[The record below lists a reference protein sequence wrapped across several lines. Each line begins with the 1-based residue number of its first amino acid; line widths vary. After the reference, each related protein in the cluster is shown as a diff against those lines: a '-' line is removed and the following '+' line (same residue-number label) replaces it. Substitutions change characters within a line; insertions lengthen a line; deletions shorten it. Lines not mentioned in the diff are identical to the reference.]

1 MDKKEVHLDQG
12 ESLMNNETKYTMTN
26 ALSSKDKDKLARVSL
41 PASASMREGF
51 AKMDA
56 DVVRLLCL
64 WDGDSYR
71 GIVSAGDIQRA
82 IIANRDLETPLSEIL
97 RPDVRVAYV
106 GDSFDEIKELMLKHR
121 TELMPVL
128 NSEGELVDVHFW
140 DDVFSTG
147 RPDLGQVN
155 IPVVVMAGGKGT
167 RLKPFSNVLPKPLF
181 PLGEKTIVETIMD
194 RFHAVGCRRFLFSVN
209 YKHEFIR
216 TYFESMTDR
225 SYDIEYFMENE
236 PLGTAGSLT
245 LIRDKINEPFFVS
258 NCDIIID
265 ADYSEIYDY
274 HNEQDNEITM
284 VVSLKHIRIPYG
296 TVETG
301 EGGQV
306 ISLAE
311 KPELTYMVNAGLYIL
326 EPELLAEIPE
336 GKFFHITELIEK
348 VRARGGG
355 VGAFPISEKAWC
367 DIGEWAE
374 YRETLQFLSLT

>member
-1 MDKKEVHLDQG
+1 MKSVEPKKRE
-12 ESLMNNETKYTMTN
+12 
-26 ALSSKDKDKLARVSL
+26 KLARVSL

-51 AKMDA
+51 AKMDV
-56 DVVRLLCL
+56 DIVRLLCL
-64 WDGDSYR
+64 WDGESYQ

-82 IIANRDLETPLSEIL
+82 IIGNRELETPLGEIL
-97 RPDVRVAYV
+97 RPEVRVSHED
-106 GDSFDEIKELMLKHR
+106 DSFEEIKALMLKHR
-121 TELMPVL
+121 TEFMPVL
-128 NSEGELVDVHFW
+128 SSAGELVDVHFW

-147 RPDLGQVN
+147 RPELGHVN
-155 IPVVVMAGGKGT
+155 LPVVVMAGGKGT

-194 RFHAVGCRRFLFSVN
+194 RFQAVGCKRFLFSVN

-216 TYFESMTDR
+216 TYFDSMTDET
-225 SYDIEYFMENE
+225 YDIEYFMESE

-245 LIRDKINEPFFVS
+245 LISDKIKEPFFVS

-274 HNEQDNEITM
+274 HKEEKNEITM

-306 ISLAE
+306 MSLVE

-326 EPELLAEIPE
+326 EPGLLAEIPE

-348 VRARGGG
+348 VRARGGR